1 MDNDKFDQWFN
12 SSPFCF
18 YEIYNAHKSPLYC
31 ITQKFKV
38 KCFSL
43 KEQFLTIDINFKD
56 IAHQAPTDLLTWSYY
71 TPKSIDLLK
80 FKKNNVQIDLPL
92 SFFFLKM
99 GEFNKAVC
107 LYLVEKLEVDDL
119 YKFVQLNNDRK
130 CIQNDKGKD
139 ISDDTHIY
147 ELKEYD
153 ELKPDSLYTLHFLFK
168 P

>member
-1 MDNDKFDQWFN
+1 M
-12 SSPFCF
+12 
-18 YEIYNAHKSPLYC
+18 I
-31 ITQKFKV
+31 
-38 KCFSL
+38 
-43 KEQFLTIDINFKD
+43 
-56 IAHQAPTDLLTWSYY
+56 TWSYY

-80 FKKNNVQIDLPL
+80 FRKNNVQIDLPL